1 MFSTWPQGGDEFT
14 QSPHRPVKS
23 NVPIQWEGYSLL
35 FYRNNSLLN
44 LTEFPVYP
52 NWCILM
58 FSY

>member
-44 LTEFPVYP
+44 LTEFPDRKSVV
-52 NWCILM
+52 
-58 FSY
+58 